1 MTQLAESAIVRWRP
15 VWLLALSQ
23 ALFFT
28 ALSIVFTVAG
38 LVGVW
43 LAPSPALAT
52 IPLGVTGVFTAATA
66 LLAVKGFAHFGRQP
80 VFIFGA
86 MCGLV
91 GALLAVL
98 AIHRGSFVGFCLA
111 TGSMGI
117 FQGIAQYYRLAAA
130 DVAPSEADRPRA
142 ISWVMA
148 GGLAAAFVGPYLGAL
163 AKDVMIVPFAGSY
176 AVSAAVSLLAI
187 GALAF
192 WREPEA
198 ARMPPLPDWT
208 PALNEFN
215 EKPALRHALA
225 YCVAAWAMMVLT
237 MNAAPLAVVGCGLP
251 VTTAA
256 SVVQWHLVGM
266 FAPSFF
272 TGNLIARYGAQRVA
286 QSGCWLGVVAC
297 ALTLGGETS
306 PYFHAAMIG
315 VGIGWNFAF
324 IGGSALLVAAASAT
338 NRGRLQSINET
349 STFVIVTL
357 AAFSAGFAQDAI
369 GWSGVGIAGIVLL
382 LPAMFP
388 ALIGAR
394 RSARA

>member
-1 MTQLAESAIVRWRP
+1 MTVHALSAIARWRP

-23 ALFFT
+23 ALYFT
-28 ALSIVFTVAG
+28 AISIVFTVAALAG
-38 LVGVW
+38 AW

-52 IPLGVTGVFTAATA
+52 IPLGVTGVFTATSA
-66 LLAVKGFAHFGRQP
+66 LLAVKGFARFGRQP

-86 MCGLV
+86 LCGLG

-98 AIHRGSFVGFCLA
+98 AIHRGSFIGFCLA

-117 FQGIAQYYRLAAA
+117 FQGIAGYYRLAAA
-130 DVAPSEADRPRA
+130 EVAPSAADRPRA
-142 ISWVMA
+142 ISWVMV
-148 GGLAAAFVGPYLGAL
+148 GGLAAAFVGPWLGAL
-163 AKDVMIVPFAGSY
+163 AKDLMIVPFAGSY

-187 GALAF
+187 GALAC
-192 WREPEA
+192 WREPA
-198 ARMPPLPDWT
+198 SARMPPLPEWT
-208 PALNEFN
+208 PALHEFR
-215 EKPALRHALA
+215 ESPALRRALA

-256 SVVQWHLVGM
+256 SVIQWHLVGM

-272 TGNLIARYGAQRVA
+272 TGNLVARFGAQRVA
-286 QSGCWLGVVAC
+286 QSGCWLGVIAC
-297 ALTLGGETS
+297 ALTFGGETS

-324 IGGSALLVAAASAT
+324 IGGSALLVAAASPA
-338 NRGRLQSINET
+338 NRGRLQSLNET

-357 AAFSAGFAQDAI
+357 AAFSAGFAQDAL
-369 GWSGVGIAGIVLL
+369 GWQGVALVGMALL
-382 LPAMFP
+382 LPAMIP
-388 ALIGAR
+388 AFAR
-394 RSARA
+394 GRMSART